1 RNGIKLVG
9 EHPFAVVE
17 QPPDQRRLAVIHG
30 TGRDQA
36 QHSVVGGGEKFG
48 IGHGV
53 HQKYPSFLRRSI
65 EASEVWSSMR
75 VAPRSVMSVT
85 AVSAMMAC
93 GSAASDA
100 TGQVHEMSPTVRN
113 RTDRF
118 STRSPSRGGVNGVT
132 GTRRPLRRT
141 KSRRCA

>member
-85 AVSAMMAC
+85 AVSAMI
-93 GSAASDA
+93 SAGVAALEA
-100 TGQVHEMSPTVRN
+100 TGQVQEMSPTVRK
-113 RTDRF
+113 RTVAISGVS
-118 STRSPSRGGVNGVT
+118 STAGGVSGVT
-132 GTRRPLRRT
+132 GTSRPLRRT
-141 KSRRCA
+141 TSRWCA